1 MGRAGCA
8 LAATAAALLVSG
20 CSASVAGTPSAATL
34 ATPAA
39 GPGSRSGLEADPIA
53 DECLIDTSQV
63 GALVGFAV
71 QPPAE
76 STLRRPDG
84 SVGRSC
90 VAGAGAEP
98 VVLVNVYR
106 TRTGTPAEY
115 VAAGPK
121 GRPLTGAGEAAAV
134 FETPAGPTLQVASR
148 AYLVTIL
155 VARGTP
161 SDDTWRAAAVAA
173 LRRLPAT

>member
-1 MGRAGCA
+1 VGRAGCA

-20 CSASVAGTPSAATL
+20 CSASIPGTPSAAGV
-34 ATPAA
+34 ATPPVE
-39 GPGSRSGLEADPIA
+39 PGSRSGLEADPIA
-53 DECLIDTSQV
+53 DECLLDAFQV

-76 STLRRPDG
+76 STLKRPDG

-98 VVLVNVYR
+98 VALVNVYR
-106 TRTGTPAEY
+106 TRAGTPAEY

-121 GRPLTGAGEAAAV
+121 GRPLPGAGEAAAV
-134 FETPAGPTLQVASR
+134 FDTPAGPTLQVASR

-161 SDDTWRAAAVAA
+161 SDDAWRAAALAA
-173 LRRLPAT
+173 LRRLPST